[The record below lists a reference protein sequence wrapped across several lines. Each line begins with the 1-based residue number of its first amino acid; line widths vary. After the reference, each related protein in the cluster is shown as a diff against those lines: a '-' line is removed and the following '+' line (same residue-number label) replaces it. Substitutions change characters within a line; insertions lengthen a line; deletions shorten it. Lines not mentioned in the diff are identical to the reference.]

1 MINPNITLHYSSK
14 EEIENYFS
22 DENYMNQSFLKGYL
36 GGLEYKSLRGPKEKD
51 ELYYYENVNFL
62 LGDYLDGYLTQGENF
77 VEENYFSESIAEKP
91 SDTVMS
97 IVQFYFDNISK
108 VSLYE
113 PESESALIEYAR
125 SISYRDK
132 YGDKA
137 LVDTIRKEGTYY
149 YTYLQRAQGKKI
161 ISEEEEIILKAL
173 LRKLDTSEHKNK
185 IFTAPWKYLN
195 EEKDENCTYQI
206 FFQKP
211 IYFVYKGVKCKGL
224 IDILILKVS
233 KEGGHILKAH
243 IIDLKTTGTPALA
256 FNEAVDRFRYD
267 VQIAFYRTGVA
278 ETYSISEK
286 DIDCSF
292 LVLGK
297 NDLNEPMLR
306 INVGAEILERGKYG
320 DQNLK
325 EEFDN
330 NSNIFY
336 VKSLYGSEVFFGFE
350 WALKS
355 YKYYLEK
362 SPEDPGEII
371 KEFGTEYML
380 VRTGLI

>member
-1 MINPNITLHYSSK
+1 MTNSNITLHYSSK
-14 EEIENYFS
+14 EEIEKYFL
-22 DENYMNQSFLKGYL
+22 DDTHMNQSFLKVYL
-36 GGLEYKSLRGPKEKD
+36 GGLEYKSLRTPKEKD

-77 VEENYFSESIAEKP
+77 IEENYFSETIAEKP

-97 IVQFYFDNISK
+97 IIQFYFDNISK

-113 PESESALIEYAR
+113 SESESALIEYAR
-125 SISYRDK
+125 SINYRDK

-137 LVDTIRKEGTYY
+137 LLDIIRKEGTYY

-173 LRKLDTSEHKNK
+173 LRKLDTSEHKSK
-185 IFTAPWKYLN
+185 IFTAPWEYLN

-211 IYFVYKGVKCKGL
+211 IYFTYKDVRCKGL

-233 KEGGHILKAH
+233 KEGGNILKAH
-243 IIDLKTTGTPALA
+243 IIDLKTTGTPTLA
-256 FNEAVDRFRYD
+256 FKEAVDRFRYD

-278 ETYSISEK
+278 ETYNISEK

-297 NDLNEPMLR
+297 NDLSEPMLR
-306 INVGAEILERGKYG
+306 VNVGIEILERGRYG
-320 DQNLK
+320 DENLE
-325 EEFDN
+325 EEFHRN
-330 NSNIFY
+330 LNIFHIK
-336 VKSLYGSEVFFGFE
+336 VIYGSEVFFGYE
-350 WALKS
+350 WALRS
-355 YKYYLEK
+355 YKYYLERTTD
-362 SPEDPGEII
+362 DPGEII
-371 KEFGTEYML
+371 KELGTEFTL
-380 VRTGLI
+380 IKDGLI

>member
-36 GGLEYKSLRGPKEKD
+36 GGLEYKSLRGLKEKD

-77 VEENYFSESIAEKP
+77 IEENYFSESIAEKP
-91 SDTVMS
+91 SDTIMS
-97 IVQFYFDNISK
+97 IVQFYFDTISK

-113 PESESALIEYAR
+113 VESESALIEYAR
-125 SISYRDK
+125 SINYRDK

-137 LVDTIRKEGTYY
+137 LLDIIRKEGTYY
-149 YTYLQRAQGKKI
+149 YTYLQKAQGKKI
-161 ISEEEEIILKAL
+161 ISEEEETILKAL

-185 IFTAPWKYLN
+185 IFTAPWEYLG
-195 EEKDENCTYQI
+195 EEKDESSIYQI

-211 IYFVYKGVKCKGL
+211 IYFIHNEVRCKGL

-233 KEGGHILKAH
+233 NETGNILKAH
-243 IIDLKTTGTPALA
+243 IIDLKTTGTPALL
-256 FNEAVDRFRYD
+256 FKEAVDRFRYD

-278 ETYSISEK
+278 KIYNIPEK

-306 INVGAEILERGKYG
+306 INVGMDILERGKYG
-320 DQNLK
+320 DENLK

-330 NSNIFY
+330 SVSIFH
-336 VKSLYGSEVFFGFE
+336 VRALYGSEIFFGYE
-350 WALKS
+350 WALRS

-371 KEFGTEYML
+371 KELGTEFYL
-380 VRTGLI
+380 GRKGLI

>member
-1 MINPNITLHYSSK
+1 MTNSNITLHYSSK
-14 EEIENYFS
+14 EEIEKYFL
-22 DENYMNQSFLKGYL
+22 DDTHMNQSFLKGYL
-36 GGLEYKSLRGPKEKD
+36 GGLEYKSLRTPKEKD

-77 VEENYFSESIAEKP
+77 IEENYFSESITEKP

-125 SISYRDK
+125 SINYRDK

-137 LVDTIRKEGTYY
+137 LLDIIRKEGAYY

-185 IFTAPWKYLN
+185 IFTVPWEYLG

-206 FFQKP
+206 FFQKSV
-211 IYFVYKGVKCKGL
+211 YFIHNEVKCKGL

-233 KEGGHILKAH
+233 KEGGNILKAH
-243 IIDLKTTGTPALA
+243 IIDLKTTGTPTLA
-256 FNEAVDRFRYD
+256 FKEAVDRFRYD
-267 VQIAFYRTGVA
+267 VQIAFYRTGIAKV
-278 ETYSISEK
+278 YNISEK
-286 DIDCSF
+286 DIESSF

-306 INVGAEILERGKYG
+306 INVSKEILERGKYG
-320 DQNLK
+320 DPNLR

-330 NSNIFY
+330 NSNIFH
-336 VKSLYGSEVFFGFE
+336 VKALYGSEVFFGFE
-350 WALKS
+350 WALRS

-380 VRTGLI
+380 VMSGLI